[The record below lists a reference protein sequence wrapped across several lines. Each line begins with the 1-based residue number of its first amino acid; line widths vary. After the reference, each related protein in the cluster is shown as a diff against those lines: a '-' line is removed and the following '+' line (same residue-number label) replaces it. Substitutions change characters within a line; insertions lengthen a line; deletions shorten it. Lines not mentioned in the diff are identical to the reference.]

1 MEPIGK
7 ILGLNSFV
15 NALNAYDLLGEL
27 QPSLQ
32 PRSVTIATYAL
43 CGFAEPTAI
52 GVQLASLSTM
62 APERKGDLAEVAMR
76 AFVTG
81 SMACFLTACVAGA
94 LID

>member
-1 MEPIGK
+1 MESIGQ

-27 QPSLQ
+27 QSTLQ
-32 PRSVTIATYAL
+32 PRSVVIATYAL

-52 GVQLASLSTM
+52 GVQLASLGTM
-62 APERKGDLAEVAMR
+62 APDRKGDLSKVAIR
-76 AFVTG
+76 AFVAG
-81 SMACFLTACVAGA
+81 SLACFLTASVAGA